1 MNADDIIS
9 NAQRAKQFISNA
21 DVDPLPDELLIRA
34 SVAFSMLVR
43 QGVIVGPLDDMDL
56 PHAISNIAANFAAST
71 EDETP
76 HRVALFATKLD
87 DAS

>member
-43 QGVIVGPLDDMDL
+43 QGVIVVRPLVALAALLYKMRVDL
-56 PHAISNIAANFAAST
+56 FAAL
-71 EDETP
+71 
-76 HRVALFATKLD
+76 ALLD
-87 DAS
+87 GIPAVVE